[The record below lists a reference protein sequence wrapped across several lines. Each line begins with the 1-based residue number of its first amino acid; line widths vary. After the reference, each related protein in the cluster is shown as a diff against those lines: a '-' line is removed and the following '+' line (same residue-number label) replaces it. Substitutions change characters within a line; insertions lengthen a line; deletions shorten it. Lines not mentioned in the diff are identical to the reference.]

1 MRVKRHEH
9 NIQRKEFSMKKPE
22 RGNALRRVSVVG
34 ILVAALALGAC
45 AAGTILKANEV
56 DTAAVMKID
65 AGQQKLNVIRF
76 QTYGPEAEQ
85 IFGYFLY
92 RDGIEVVT
100 GGGTQVVNMGKLTL
114 ADVMADYNHI
124 RKSMMYSSGSGL
136 VVKEIIRGSSI
147 AGYTAADSN
156 IDVGIWDV
164 TIGGKES
171 GAILQL
177 IYNDARGQH
186 DGGTYRGRPLS
197 GD

>member
-1 MRVKRHEH
+1 
-9 NIQRKEFSMKKPE
+9 
-22 RGNALRRVSVVG
+22 
-34 ILVAALALGAC
+34 
-45 AAGTILKANEV
+45 
-56 DTAAVMKID
+56 MKID
-65 AGQQKLNVIRF
+65 ALQQKFNVVRF

-92 RDGIEVVT
+92 RDGIELVT
-100 GGGTQVVNMGKLTL
+100 GGGTQVVNMGKRTL
-114 ADVMADYNHI
+114 SDVMADYNHV

-136 VVKEIIRGSSI
+136 VVKEIIRRDSI

-156 IDVGIWDV
+156 IDVGIWDI
-164 TIGGKES
+164 TPRGKES

-177 IYNDARGQH
+177 VCGDARGQH